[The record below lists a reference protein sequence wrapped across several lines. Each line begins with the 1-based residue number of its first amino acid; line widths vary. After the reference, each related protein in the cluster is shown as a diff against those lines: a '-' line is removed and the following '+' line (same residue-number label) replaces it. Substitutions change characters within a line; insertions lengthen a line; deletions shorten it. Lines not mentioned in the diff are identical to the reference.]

1 MMMRLFER
9 ILEDEE
15 LQLYMGI
22 DLYDEIDALLN
33 RAAKVRGY
41 F

>member
-1 MMMRLFER
+1 MHV
-9 ILEDEE
+9 
-15 LQLYMGI
+15 GV
-22 DLYDEIDALLN
+22 DLYNEIDALLN